1 MHIPDGYLSP
11 QTSAVLFAAAA
22 PFWYTA
28 FLKIKKTFEARR
40 IPLLAIGAAFTFLV
54 MMFNVPLPGGTTG
67 HAVGGAL
74 IAITLGPWAA
84 VIAVSVALVIQ
95 AIFFGDGGIL
105 AIGANCFNMAVV
117 LPFVSYYLYRWLIG
131 FKTIE
136 KRYRWLAAGVAG
148 YVGLNAAALFTAI
161 EFGIQPSLF
170 HTASGAALYA
180 PYPLNV
186 AIPAMMIPHLLVAG
200 FVEAIATAGI
210 LVYLEKSG
218 SLEPVKMKAARI
230 SSTAKLWIGIA
241 VLAILTPIGLLAPGT
256 AWGEWG
262 GEEVKTLVGYV
273 PTGLEK
279 LSSLWTSPLPD
290 YSLAGWEEVPF
301 LQGAGIY
308 IISAVLGIALVG
320 GLVFIITKLVVAKK
334 DDQDSAA

>member
-11 QTSAVLFAAAA
+11 QTSAAMFAAAA

-28 FLKIKKTFEARR
+28 FRKIRKTFEARR
-40 IPLLAIGAAFTFLV
+40 IPLLAIAAAFTFIV

-67 HAVGGAL
+67 HAVGSAL
-74 IAITLGPWAA
+74 VAIVLGPWAA
-84 VIAVSVALVIQ
+84 VIAVSVALVVQ

-105 AIGANCFNMAVV
+105 AIGANCFNMAIV

-131 FKTIE
+131 FKAIE
-136 KRYRWLAAGVAG
+136 GRFKWLAAGIAG
-148 YVGLNAAALFTAI
+148 YVGLNVAALCTAI
-161 EFGIQPSLF
+161 EFGIQPALF
-170 HTASGAALYA
+170 HTANGAALYA

-200 FVEAIATAGI
+200 IVEAVTTGGI
-210 LVYLEKSG
+210 LLYLEKSG
-218 SLEPVKMKAARI
+218 SLEPVKTKAAKI

-241 VLAILTPIGLLAPGT
+241 IMAILTPIGLLAPGT

-273 PTGLEK
+273 PHGLDK
-279 LSSLWTSPLPD
+279 LSSLWSAPLPD
-290 YSLAGWEEVPF
+290 YSLSGWENAPF
-301 LQGAGIY
+301 LKSAGIY
-308 IISAVLGIALVG
+308 IISAILGIAVVG
-320 GLVFIITKLVVAKK
+320 GLVFIISKLVLANKHNEGGV
-334 DDQDSAA
+334 D